1 MILILFDIDGT
12 ILNTYGAG
20 TRAADRAFEK
30 MHGIKGAMHKIDMAG
45 KTDPLILREIY
56 KNELKRTYTTE
67 EAEEIY
73 GHYIGYLRDE
83 VGSSVVDVLPGIPAL
98 LERLSAREDVVLGV
112 ATGNIEDGAWIKLGK
127 PGLRRF
133 FRFGGFG
140 SDSEHR
146 EDIIWTAIPTAAAFS
161 GNGGSFR
168 KIFVIGDTPYD
179 INHGRAAGAIT
190 VAVATGRY
198 ESYELA
204 EHKPDYL
211 FEDLSDLETILTLF
225 V

>member
-12 ILNTYGAG
+12 ILNTDGAG

-56 KNELKRTYTTE
+56 INELSRSYTAE

-73 GHYIGYLRDE
+73 GHYIGFLEEE
-83 VGSSVVDVLPGIPAL
+83 VGDSFVDVLPGIPAL
-98 LERLSAREDVVLGV
+98 LERLSAR
-112 ATGNIEDGAWIKLGK
+112 
-127 PGLRRF
+127 
-133 FRFGGFG
+133 
-140 SDSEHR
+140 
-146 EDIIWTAIPTAAAFS
+146 AAAFS

-198 ESYELA
+198 KSHELA

-211 FEDLSDLETILTLF
+211 FEDLSDIEIVMDLF
-225 V
+225 D

>member
-12 ILNTYGAG
+12 ILNTDGAG
-20 TRAADRAFEK
+20 TRAAERAFEK

-56 KNELKRTYTTE
+56 INELSRSYTAE

-73 GHYIGYLRDE
+73 GHYIGFLEEE
-83 VGSSVVDVLPGIPAL
+83 VGDSAVDVLPGIPAL
-98 LERLSAREDVVLGV
+98 LERLSAREDIVLGV

-146 EDIIWTAIPTAAAFS
+146 EDLIRAAIARAAAFT

-168 KIFVIGDTPYD
+168 KIFVIGDTPHD

-198 ESYELA
+198 KSHELA

-211 FEDLSDLETILTLF
+211 FEDLSDLETIMALF